1 MRAAAALTSSCCLL
15 HQEVTTAH
23 LRINRA
29 GCYFHADCAPPL
41 ATQQSPSCPERGA
54 GGKGDAASA
63 SPGAGPGDSDARAS
77 ARDVDDEG
85 EAWVTVATAPV
96 RGKPLGADAPASR
109 QKGEGSEADDA
120 QLARAMQWKEYGEAK
135 DGTPQGNGAVEA
147 AGGHEGSAFG
157 SMGRRAKPAAGGSWR
172 GASEHNAKMRRC
184 DDLYDKAVAS
194 AVMGVP
200 RMDASAS
207 RDSGRQQRSDSGRAV
222 GGGGSGEEQSAGGR
236 PLSPACGGEGYQ
248 LPADYRDKWDSHHVR
263 MPCSRRNMSSATQ
276 SWRWLKIRQALSP
289 HNGFRDTGAL
299 IDAIKGYMG
308 KPKQSN
314 PKKWTFRALKSLVD
328 EYYGPREKA
337 RFFQETLPFIIESA
351 LALPHRCPEPISL
364 LRAGRTAG
372 VNLTSL
378 QIVSLLANGFL
389 CTFPEDT
396 RAQAAAERKFPRF
409 NFYMLF
415 EAPEKRWNREANP
428 VKQHIQK
435 LLCIIHYFERQAAR
449 SDAELARSIVTF
461 HRRSHEHGRSWERS
475 TTRIGSVTLQVDAQ
489 GRIEDVDPTG
499 ADVWEADFANRV
511 IGGGVLG
518 SGCVQEEIR
527 FLLSPELIASL
538 LLTERMGD
546 LESVL
551 ITGSERFSKYTGYA
565 DTFEFGGDFVDEA
578 IKDVVGTA
586 DATAGALSAAEFRRK
601 TTVVAMDALYFR
613 NEQRPYAS
621 QFQAT
626 WIRREL
632 DKALVA
638 FQPRDAA
645 GDGGDDSGVCG
656 GKVAPWIATGNW
668 GCGAFGG
675 DPILKAVIQIVAAA
689 EAGRNLKYLTFGD
702 EALSKNIGEL
712 YGVMCDGDDGEGCT
726 VRQLWLALE
735 QFRLSRES
743 RFAPVGGEELRSFLL
758 GLQWS
763 NLRPGHGQGSGA
775 GVGGGSSA
783 MVSSAHGQERRVA
796 HGSIVVSDDEEV
808 DRGVD
813 EGPDCV
819 VSKRARGEIATS
831 PRREEALA
839 EEAAGS
845 PKERRQEEQD
855 LGGQQDEASP
865 KRVCG
870 VP

>member
-1 MRAAAALTSSCCLL
+1 
-15 HQEVTTAH
+15 
-23 LRINRA
+23 
-29 GCYFHADCAPPL
+29 
-41 ATQQSPSCPERGA
+41 
-54 GGKGDAASA
+54 
-63 SPGAGPGDSDARAS
+63 
-77 ARDVDDEG
+77 
-85 EAWVTVATAPV
+85 
-96 RGKPLGADAPASR
+96 
-109 QKGEGSEADDA
+109 
-120 QLARAMQWKEYGEAK
+120 
-135 DGTPQGNGAVEA
+135 
-147 AGGHEGSAFG
+147 
-157 SMGRRAKPAAGGSWR
+157 
-172 GASEHNAKMRRC
+172 
-184 DDLYDKAVAS
+184 
-194 AVMGVP
+194 
-200 RMDASAS
+200 
-207 RDSGRQQRSDSGRAV
+207 
-222 GGGGSGEEQSAGGR
+222 
-236 PLSPACGGEGYQ
+236 

-308 KPKQSN
+308 KPKQNN

-415 EAPEKRWNREANP
+415 EAPEKRWNPKANP

-527 FLLSPELIASL
+527 FLLSPELIASR

-613 NEQRPYAS
+613 NEQRP
-621 QFQAT
+621 
-626 WIRREL
+626 
-632 DKALVA
+632 
-638 FQPRDAA
+638 
-645 GDGGDDSGVCG
+645 
-656 GKVAPWIATGNW
+656 
-668 GCGAFGG
+668 
-675 DPILKAVIQIVAAA
+675 
-689 EAGRNLKYLTFGD
+689 
-702 EALSKNIGEL
+702 
-712 YGVMCDGDDGEGCT
+712 
-726 VRQLWLALE
+726 
-735 QFRLSRES
+735 
-743 RFAPVGGEELRSFLL
+743 
-758 GLQWS
+758 
-763 NLRPGHGQGSGA
+763 
-775 GVGGGSSA
+775 
-783 MVSSAHGQERRVA
+783 RRVSVPS
-796 HGSIVVSDDEEV
+796 HV
-808 DRGVD
+808 DSAGTRQGL
-813 EGPDCV
+813 GGL
-819 VSKRARGEIATS
+819 ST
-831 PRREEALA
+831 PRR
-839 EEAAGS
+839 
-845 PKERRQEEQD
+845 RR
-855 LGGQQDEASP
+855 
-865 KRVCG
+865 RRRR
-870 VP
+870 

>member
-1 MRAAAALTSSCCLL
+1 MGGAIGVGAAYPFDTLKTKAQTFEGKMAARVGSG
-15 HQEVTTAH
+15 AH
-23 LRINRA
+23 
-29 GCYFHADCAPPL
+29 GV
-41 ATQQSPSCPERGA
+41 GV
-54 GGKGDAASA
+54 GG
-63 SPGAGPGDSDARAS
+63 P
-77 ARDVDDEG
+77 
-85 EAWVTVATAPV
+85 
-96 RGKPLGADAPASR
+96 
-109 QKGEGSEADDA
+109 
-120 QLARAMQWKEYGEAK
+120 
-135 DGTPQGNGAVEA
+135 
-147 AGGHEGSAFG
+147 
-157 SMGRRAKPAAGGSWR
+157 
-172 GASEHNAKMRRC
+172 
-184 DDLYDKAVAS
+184 
-194 AVMGVP
+194 
-200 RMDASAS
+200 
-207 RDSGRQQRSDSGRAV
+207 
-222 GGGGSGEEQSAGGR
+222 GGGGGEEAAAREDEKLLQSADEDEEEEVEERRETGTRCDVPGCTRVTWNGKSGTQCCRTCKASDGASHGPVCDETNAASTEMTEPAAVSMEESNTDKSMIHVFAHVVYMLMYYMCVCASKSSSEGEEQSAGGR

-415 EAPEKRWNREANP
+415 EAPEKRWNPKANP

-499 ADVWEADFANRV
+499 ADVWEADFANRF

-527 FLLSPELIASL
+527 FLLSPELIASR

-578 IKDVVGTA
+578 IKDVAGTA

-743 RFAPVGGEELRSFLL
+743 RSAPVGGEELRSFLL

-839 EEAAGS
+839 DEAAGS
-845 PKERRQEEQD
+845 PKDRRQEEQD